1 MHSLPYWRLSGYYFF
16 YFAYVGA
23 FSPYFGLFL
32 QDRGFSAW
40 DIGVLVSQTQ
50 LMRLFAPNLW
60 GWVADRTHARLA
72 VIRLTSLLA
81 VLSFALLYWVQGFV
95 PHLLVIGLMAFFW
108 SASLP
113 LAESM
118 TFDHLREQ
126 PARYSRIRL
135 WGSVGFIVTV
145 LGIGALLDH
154 APLGTLLPSIL
165 VLLGGVLLCA
175 LAVPDVAPRAHA
187 ENPSVRSILRQPRVR
202 AILGSSFCMAMAH
215 GAYYVFYSIFLT
227 QHGYSK
233 AMVGGLWSLGVIAEI
248 GVFLLMP
255 RWLPRLGLRRV
266 LLACYLAAALR
277 FVLIGMGVEVL
288 LLLLLAQVLH
298 GLTFGAH
305 HAASIAAIHRWFPG
319 RAQARGQALYSSLS
333 FGAGGLVGGVL
344 SGWSWDHL
352 GGGVTFALSGSFA
365 LLGAALVAGWIV
377 HDGEPS
383 EEHKAAA
390 TAA

>member
-1 MHSLPYWRLSGYYFF
+1 MSSLPYWRLSGYYFF

-23 FSPYFGLFL
+23 FSPYFGLLL
-32 QDRGFSAW
+32 QSRGFSAW

-50 LMRLFAPNLW
+50 LMRLFGPNLW
-60 GWVADRTHARLA
+60 GWVADRSHARLR

-81 VLSFALLYWVQGFV
+81 IMGFALLYWVEGFV
-95 PHLLVIGLMAFFW
+95 AHLLVIGLMAFFW

-113 LAESM
+113 LAEAM
-118 TFDHLREQ
+118 TFDHLREH

-135 WGSVGFIVTV
+135 WGSVGFIAAV

-154 APLGTLLPSIL
+154 APLATLLP
-165 VLLGGVLLCA
+165 VTLLLLSGVLGCA
-175 LAVPDVAPRAHA
+175 LAVPDVPPAAHG
-187 ENPSVRSILRQPRVR
+187 ENPSVRSILRQPQVR
-202 AILGSSFCMAMAH
+202 AMLTACFCMAAAH

-227 QHGYSK
+227 QYGYSK

-266 LLACYLAAALR
+266 LLACYGAAALR
-277 FVLIGMGVEVL
+277 FLLIGMGVEVL

-333 FGAGGLVGGVL
+333 FGAGGLFGGVL

-352 GGGVTFALSGSFA
+352 GGGLTFALSGIFA
-365 LLGAALVAGWIV
+365 LLGAGLIAGWILPEAA
-377 HDGEPS
+377 EPDR
-383 EEHKAAA
+383 
-390 TAA
+390 T

>member
-23 FSPYFGLFL
+23 FSPYFGLLL
-32 QDRGFSAW
+32 QSRGFSAW

-72 VIRLTSLLA
+72 VIRLTSFLA
-81 VLSFALLYWVQGFV
+81 VLSFALLFWVQGFMS
-95 PHLLVIGLMAFFW
+95 HLLVIGLMAFFW

-113 LAESM
+113 LAEAM

-154 APLGTLLPSIL
+154 APLSTLLPSIL
-165 VLLGGVLLCA
+165 ALLGGVLLCA
-175 LAVPDVAPRAHA
+175 LAVPDVAPSEHA
-187 ENPSVRSILRQPRVR
+187 ANPSVSSILRQPRVR
-202 AILGSSFCMAMAH
+202 AMLAASFCMASAH

-255 RWLPRLGLRRV
+255 RWLPRLGLRQV
-266 LLACYLAAALR
+266 LLACYAAAALR

-288 LLLLLAQVLH
+288 GWLLLAQVLH

-333 FGAGGLVGGVL
+333 FGAGGLFGGVL
-344 SGWSWDHL
+344 SGWSWEHL
-352 GGGVTFALSGSFA
+352 GGGLTFALSGGFA
-365 LLGAALVAGWIV
+365 LVGVVLIARWLGREA
-377 HDGEPS
+377 E
-383 EEHKAAA
+383 AA
-390 TAA
+390 TE